1 MIVKEILIE
10 KVFIPQSFIDEER
23 ESNIENLMDSI
34 EKEGLLEPILVAQ
47 KENGYKL
54 IAGYHRLVAC
64 RRLLRKTIFATIDD
78 TEFEDDLDEYVSHR
92 MKTIHEN
99 RVRNQFTAYQ
109 IMKFLKEEKELYYL
123 KNPGARENEEKA
135 LKDYDKAVKREMEIN
150 QIIQD
155 AKSES
160 DKKYWKKEK
169 DKVKTIIDKT
179 MPPIKIIEKTLNV
192 SANKAKTAEFL
203 LELENKIPGINK
215 KFEDCNISE
224 TKIMSL
230 KKFFEN
236 NDTIEK
242 FKNVKTRKQLIS
254 LVNTLEAMMKGSKI
268 KASEIVNEGDGVYR
282 IGTKHYISYSDKDYK
297 VRKFDFN
304 TKVNVNSID
313 VAKATIEMLGIEHLR
328 VLVLCETDEIHN
340 FIIKALGIK
349 H

>member
-1 MIVKEILIE
+1 MVVKEIPID
-10 KVFIPQSFIDEER
+10 KIFIAQYFIDEESPAVV
-23 ESNIENLMDSI
+23 EELMINIKE
-34 EKEGLLEPILVAQ
+34 EGLINAIDVAPQGSGYRLVT
-47 KENGYKL
+47 
-54 IAGYHRLVAC
+54 GYHRLVAC

-78 TEFEDDLDEYVSHR
+78 TEFKDDLDEYVSHR

-135 LKDYDKAVKREMEIN
+135 LKDYNKAVKREMEIN

-313 VAKATIEMLGIEHLR
+313 VAKAAIEMLTIEHLR
-328 VLVLCETDEIHN
+328 ILVLCETDIIHS
-340 FIIKALGIK
+340 FMTKALGL
-349 H
+349 